1 MRKFGYVIGAA
12 IVAAAA
18 LTAAAPPVASQSKTE
33 LASTPRA
40 TTATTQ
46 VHRLVLQVN
55 TNDPAMMNLAL
66 NNAANVDQYYSSLG
80 EPVEI
85 EIITFGPGLHML
97 RADTSPVKD
106 RVKSMAESRPSVS
119 FKACGNTQENM
130 AKAENKEIPILSQA
144 TVVKSGVVRII
155 ELQEQGW
162 SYVRP

>member
-1 MRKFGYVIGAA
+1 MTKFGCLMATA
-12 IVAAAA
+12 CVAMIA
-18 LTAAAPPVASQSKTE
+18 LAGPQALAQGKNNQVAS
-33 LASTPRA
+33 
-40 TTATTQ
+40 TTKAEEG
-46 VHRLVLQVN
+46 HRLVLQVN

-106 RVKSMAESRPSVS
+106 RVKSLAESRPSVS